1 MNNCSS
7 SGCRFDGRRARA
19 ITLAPT
25 SVSAWREY
33 GREISSPGSGGTPEA
48 LAGNALRSSREAF
61 PAARLKKSAA
71 VSTGRSSARL
81 WL

>member
-33 GREISSPGSGGTPEA
+33 GREISSPGSGGTSEA